1 MGMPL
6 TLSSI
11 PRIRSDATPGTGAI
25 GAFLFDVD
33 GVLADTARLHEAAWR
48 RLAVLEGLT
57 LDADTA
63 RSLRG
68 LSRSDSLRRVLGQRR
83 VTNHR
88 FDELM
93 EQKNR
98 DYLAQV
104 EQLTSADVLPGSL
117 ELLEE
122 LPELGIRVA
131 AVSASCNARPVLDRL
146 GLLNRFAAVVDGTDD
161 VSTAGHRFLMA
172 AAVLRV
178 EPSRCVVVEDSTAGA
193 AAARQFGMKCLG
205 LGDATILCM
214 ATLVFESLRGVD
226 ARSLLRW
233 LARAS

>member
-1 MGMPL
+1 MPQ
-6 TLSSI
+6 TIQCIARIHASSFH
-11 PRIRSDATPGTGAI
+11 STASI

-48 RLAVLEGLT
+48 RLALSEGLT
-57 LDADTA
+57 FDAEIA

-83 VTNHR
+83 VTQHR
-88 FDELM
+88 FNELM

-98 DYLAQV
+98 DYLTQV
-104 EQLTSADVLPGSL
+104 EQLTPADVLPGSL

-122 LPELGIRVA
+122 LPEFGIRVA
-131 AVSASCNARPVLDRL
+131 AVSASCNARLVLDRL
-146 GLLNRFAAVVDGTDD
+146 GLLERFAAIVDGTDD
-161 VSTAGHRFLMA
+161 VSTTGHRFLSASA
-172 AAVLRV
+172 ALRV
-178 EPSRCVVVEDSTAGA
+178 EPSRCVVVEDSTTGA
-193 AAARQFGMKCLG
+193 AAAREFGMKCLG
-205 LGDATILCM
+205 LGEATTLCM

>member
-1 MGMPL
+1 MPQIL
-6 TLSSI
+6 EST
-11 PRIRSDATPGTGAI
+11 PRIRPTPAPATNSI

-48 RLAVLEGLT
+48 RLAIREGLS
-57 LDADTA
+57 LDTDTA

-83 VTNHR
+83 VTQHR
-88 FDELM
+88 FNELM
-93 EQKNR
+93 EQKNC
-98 DYLAQV
+98 DYLRQV
-104 EQLTSADVLPGSL
+104 EQLTPTDVLPGSS

-122 LPELGIRVA
+122 LPGFGIRVA

-146 GLLNRFAAVVDGTDD
+146 GLLDRFAAVVDGTDD
-161 VSTAGHRFLMA
+161 VSTTGHRFLSA
-172 AAVLRV
+172 SAVLRV
-178 EPSRCVVVEDSTAGA
+178 EPSRCVVVEDSTTGA

-205 LGDATILCM
+205 LGDATALCM
-214 ATLVFESLRGVD
+214 ATMVFESLRGVD

-233 LARAS
+233 LTRTPH